1 MQMRGPTT
9 WDEYLDLVHQA
20 VYEVDEL
27 RACMMEDG
35 DLEDMDIYNQYVGQ
49 LDMQLRAL
57 YDSMTGGR
65 YQFPA
70 DTDLSFMPLVQRYG
84 RFIPFR
90 GLLELINKTHR
101 NGLSEP
107 TR

>member
-1 MQMRGPTT
+1 MQMRGPKT

-27 RACMMEDG
+27 RACMMEED
-35 DLEDMDIYNQYVGQ
+35 DMDDTDLYNQYVGP
-49 LDMQLRAL
+49 LEVHLRAL
-57 YDSMTGGR
+57 YEAMTSGR

-70 DTDLSFMPLVQRYG
+70 AEDLPFMPLVRQYG

-90 GLLELINKTHR
+90 GLLELINRTHR
-101 NGLSEP
+101 EGLAKE
-107 TR
+107 

>member
-27 RACMMEDG
+27 KACMMEE
-35 DLEDMDIYNQYVGQ
+35 EDMDDTDLYNQYVGP
-49 LDMQLRAL
+49 LDVELRKL
-57 YDSMTGGR
+57 YDDMVSGR
-65 YQFPA
+65 YQYPA
-70 DTDLSFMPLVQRYG
+70 DTDLGFMPLVRQYG

-90 GLLELINKTHR
+90 GLLELINQTHR
-101 NGLSEP
+101 NGLA
-107 TR
+107 

>member
-27 RACMMEDG
+27 RACMMEE
-35 DLEDMDIYNQYVGQ
+35 EDMDDTAMYNQYVGQ
-49 LDMQLRAL
+49 LDLQLREL
-57 YDSMTGGR
+57 YDAMTAGR
-65 YQFPA
+65 YRFPA
-70 DTDLSFMPLVQRYG
+70 DSDLPFMALVKQYG
-84 RFIPFR
+84 RFMPFR

-101 NGLSEP
+101 NGLAV
-107 TR
+107 

>member
-1 MQMRGPTT
+1 MLIRGPKT

-27 RACMMEDG
+27 KSCLVDEDEL
-35 DLEDMDIYNQYVGQ
+35 DDAALYNQFLGP
-49 LDMQLRAL
+49 LDVELRKLFDA
-57 YDSMTGGR
+57 MTSGK

-70 DTDLSFMPLVQRYG
+70 AEDLSFMPMVQKYG

-90 GLLELINKTHR
+90 GLLETINKAHR
-101 NGLSEP
+101 EGLVSP
-107 TR
+107 

>member
-1 MQMRGPTT
+1 MQMRGPKT

-27 RACMMEDG
+27 RACLLDEEELDDV
-35 DLEDMDIYNQYVGQ
+35 DLYNQYLGP
-49 LDMQLRAL
+49 LDKSLREL
-57 YDSMTGGR
+57 YDAMTAGR

-70 DTDLSFMPLVQRYG
+70 GEDLPFMPLVRQYG

-90 GLLELINKTHR
+90 GLLEVINRTHR
-101 NGLSEP
+101 EGLAQE
-107 TR
+107 